1 MNGIIIINKPKGC
14 TSHDIVYKIKKLSS
28 EKVGHTG
35 TLDPMAQG
43 VLPILIG
50 KATQCSKYLINHD
63 KTYKVELELGK
74 QTNTADIEGKIIK
87 EEAVEKKILEEKN
100 VEKTLKSMLGKQIQ
114 IPPIYSVIKVKG
126 KKLYEYARKGQVP
139 KEIKAREIEIY
150 EIDLNRIDEN
160 KNIIEFTVKCSKG
173 TYIRSLCEDI
183 AKKLGTIGY
192 MKNLIRITAGEFTIE
207 NSIEIEELESLE
219 NPQILEKHLIS
230 IEEFFKEKEKIELN
244 EKRLKLFLNGVMI
257 TEDKKDDIYRIYSNN
272 RFIGLGII
280 KNLKLKRDIII

>member
-1 MNGIIIINKPKGC
+1 M
-14 TSHDIVYKIKKLSS
+14 
-28 EKVGHTG
+28 
-35 TLDPMAQG
+35 
-43 VLPILIG
+43 LIG

-63 KTYKVELELGK
+63 KIYKVELELGK
-74 QTNTADIEGKIIK
+74 QTDTADIEGKIIK
-87 EEAVEKKILEEKN
+87 EEAVTKEILEEKN
-100 VEKTLKSMLGKQIQ
+100 VEKTLKSMLGKQNQ
-114 IPPIYSVIKVKG
+114 IPPIYSAIKVNG

-139 KEIKAREIEIY
+139 EEIKAREIEIY

-207 NSIEIEELESLE
+207 NSIEIEELESSE
-219 NPQILEKHLIS
+219 NPQKILEKNLIS

-244 EKRLKLFLNGVMI
+244 EKRLRLFLNGVII
-257 TEDKKDDIYRIYSNN
+257 TEEKKDDIYRIYSNN
-272 RFIGLGII
+272 EFIGIGIV
-280 KNLKLKRDIII
+280 KDLKLKRDIII